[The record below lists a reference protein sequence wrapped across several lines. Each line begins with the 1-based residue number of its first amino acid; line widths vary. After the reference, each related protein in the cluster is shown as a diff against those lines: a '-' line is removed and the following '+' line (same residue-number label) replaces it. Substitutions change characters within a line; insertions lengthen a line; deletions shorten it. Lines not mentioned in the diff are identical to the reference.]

1 MKRSVFSTFLI
12 LVSVLFVTVNCMAC
26 GNKGNAVTESP
37 DKAKVD
43 TFVPDQR
50 FASMDSLADFI
61 MEEFSAK
68 TVDEFVNRYEQQA
81 AAIKSYGLLNHKGVD
96 ANRLDEVVLRDLQV
110 LADSLSGG
118 STFDMMMCGRIER
131 AMSHYL
137 TAKDYCG
144 GYSENPLY
152 QAEMRD
158 WLALEDELGN
168 FYVNLAYL
176 ANWGGSIVHVT
187 SSGSLAY
194 MAEVRQKD
202 YSQLK
207 KDGHFANSES
217 LTIAEARADF
227 IQELADA
234 KSLDAVMDDEMYDA
248 EGYRKTLKEMCG
260 HADRVTVLLDAWLDS
275 RAKLCAAQSIPDA
288 HTAHLIAELGTRM
301 MELIEG

>member
-1 MKRSVFSTFLI
+1 MNKFFWSAFALLLCLLGTFLSCSGEKKVAASSI
-12 LVSVLFVTVNCMAC
+12 APTDAEVFN
-26 GNKGNAVTESP
+26 P
-37 DKAKVD
+37 DM
-43 TFVPDQR
+43 R
-50 FASMDSLADFI
+50 FASIDSLVDYM

-81 AAIKSYGLLNHKGVD
+81 VAVKSYGLLNHKGED
-96 ANRLDEVVLRDLQV
+96 TNRWDEVVFRDLQA

-118 STFDMMMCGRIER
+118 STFDMVMSCRIER
-131 AMSHYL
+131 GMSHYL
-137 TAKDYCG
+137 IAKDYCEK
-144 GYSENPLY
+144 YSENPLY

-158 WLALEDELGN
+158 WLALEDELGS

-176 ANWGGSIVHVT
+176 ANWGGTIAHVT

-194 MAEVRQKD
+194 MVEERQKD
-202 YSQLK
+202 YCQLK

-234 KSLDAVMDDEMYDA
+234 KSLDSAMDDEMYDG
-248 EGYRKTLKEMCG
+248 EGYRETLKEMCE
-260 HADRVTVLLDAWLDS
+260 HADRVTVLLDKWLAS
-275 RAKLCAAQSIPDA
+275 RAQLCKAEGVPDS
-288 HTAHLIAELGTRM
+288 HTAHLIAVLGTRI

>member
-1 MKRSVFSTFLI
+1 MINKLYWSALLLCLLGTFL
-12 LVSVLFVTVNCMAC
+12 SCR
-26 GNKGNAVTESP
+26 GEKENKVAANAQEATTADAFEP
-37 DKAKVD
+37 DM
-43 TFVPDQR
+43 R
-50 FASMDSLADFI
+50 FASLDSLVDYM

-81 AAIKSYGLLNHKGVD
+81 AAIKSYGLLNHKGED
-96 ANRLDEVVLRDLQV
+96 ADHWDEVVFRDLQA

-118 STFDMMMCGRIER
+118 STFDMVMSGRIER
-131 AMSHYL
+131 GMSHYL
-137 TAKDYCG
+137 IAKDYCEQ
-144 GYSENPLY
+144 YSENPLY

-158 WLALEDELGN
+158 WLALEDELGS

-176 ANWGGSIVHVT
+176 ANWGGTIAHVT

-194 MAEVRQKD
+194 MAEERQKD
-202 YSQLK
+202 YCQLK

-234 KSLDAVMDDEMYDA
+234 KSLDSAMDDEMYDG
-248 EGYRKTLKEMCG
+248 EGYRETLKEMCE
-260 HADRVTVLLDAWLDS
+260 HADRVTVLLDKWLAS
-275 RAKLCAAQSIPDA
+275 RAQLCKAEGVPDN
-288 HTAHLIAELGTRM
+288 HTAHLIAALGTRI

>member
-1 MKRSVFSTFLI
+1 MLCLLATFL
-12 LVSVLFVTVNCMAC
+12 SCNGT
-26 GNKGNAVTESP
+26 NKATANAPAPATAAVFEP
-37 DKAKVD
+37 DV
-43 TFVPDQR
+43 R
-50 FASMDSLADFI
+50 FASIDSLADFI

-68 TVDEFVNRYEQQA
+68 TVDEFVNRYEQQTVA
-81 AAIKSYGLLNHKGVD
+81 VKSYGLLNHKGED
-96 ANRLDEVVLRDLQV
+96 NSRLDETVCSDLQA

-118 STFDMMMCGRIER
+118 STMDMVMCGRIER
-131 AMSHYL
+131 AISHYL
-137 TAKDYCG
+137 IAKDYCEK
-144 GYSENPLY
+144 YSGNPLY

-176 ANWGGSIVHVT
+176 ANWGGSIAHVT

-202 YSQLK
+202 YCQLK
-207 KDGHFANSES
+207 KGGQFANSEL

-234 KSLDAVMDDEMYDA
+234 KSLDDAMADELYDG
-248 EGYRKTLKEMCG
+248 EGYRETLKDMRG
-260 HADRVTVLLDAWLDS
+260 HADRVAVLLDTWLDS
-275 RAKLCAAQSIPDA
+275 RAKLCAAQGIPDD
-288 HTAHLIAELGTRM
+288 HTAHFIAVLGTRI

>member
-1 MKRSVFSTFLI
+1 MLCLVGTFL
-12 LVSVLFVTVNCMAC
+12 SCR
-26 GNKGNAVTESP
+26 GEKENKVAANAQEATTADAFKP
-37 DKAKVD
+37 DM
-43 TFVPDQR
+43 R
-50 FASMDSLADFI
+50 FASIDSLVDYM

-68 TVDEFVNRYEQQA
+68 TVDEFVNRYKQKA
-81 AAIKSYGLLNHKGVD
+81 VAVKSYGLLNYKGED
-96 ANRLDEVVLRDLQV
+96 TNHWDEVVFRDLQA

-118 STFDMMMCGRIER
+118 STFDMVMSGRIER
-131 AMSHYL
+131 GMSHYL
-137 TAKDYCG
+137 IAKDYCEQ
-144 GYSENPLY
+144 YSRNPLY

-176 ANWGGSIVHVT
+176 ANWGGTIAHVT

-194 MAEVRQKD
+194 MAEERQKD
-202 YSQLK
+202 YCQLK

-234 KSLDAVMDDEMYDA
+234 KSLDSSMDEEMYDG
-248 EGYRKTLKEMCG
+248 EGYRETLKEMCE
-260 HADRVTVLLDAWLDS
+260 HADRVTVLLDKWLES
-275 RAKLCAAQSIPDA
+275 RAQLCKAEGVPDT
-288 HTAHLIAELGTRM
+288 HTAHLIAVLGTRI

>member
-1 MKRSVFSTFLI
+1 MKIMKKFLGSALMLCLLATFL
-12 LVSVLFVTVNCMAC
+12 SCNGT
-26 GNKGNAVTESP
+26 NKATANAPAPATAAVFEP
-37 DKAKVD
+37 DV
-43 TFVPDQR
+43 R
-50 FASMDSLADFI
+50 FASIDSLADFI

-68 TVDEFVNRYEQQA
+68 TVDEFVNRYEQQTVA
-81 AAIKSYGLLNHKGVD
+81 VKSYGLLNHKGED
-96 ANRLDEVVLRDLQV
+96 NSRLDETVCSDLQV

-118 STFDMMMCGRIER
+118 STMDMVMCGRIER
-131 AMSHYL
+131 AISHYL
-137 TAKDYCG
+137 IAKDYCEK
-144 GYSENPLY
+144 YSGNPLY

-176 ANWGGSIVHVT
+176 ANWGGSIAHVT

-202 YSQLK
+202 YCQLK
-207 KDGHFANSES
+207 KGGQFANSEL

-234 KSLDAVMDDEMYDA
+234 KSLDDAMADELYDG
-248 EGYRKTLKEMCG
+248 EGYRETLKEMCG
-260 HADRVTVLLDAWLDS
+260 HADRVAVLLDTWLDS
-275 RAKLCAAQSIPDA
+275 RAKLCAAQGIPDD
-288 HTAHLIAELGTRM
+288 HTAHFIAVLGTRI

>member
-1 MKRSVFSTFLI
+1 MLCLLGTFL
-12 LVSVLFVTVNCMAC
+12 SCR
-26 GNKGNAVTESP
+26 GEKENKVAANAQEATTADAFEP
-37 DKAKVD
+37 DM
-43 TFVPDQR
+43 R
-50 FASMDSLADFI
+50 FASIDSLVDYM

-68 TVDEFVNRYEQQA
+68 TVDEFVNRYKQKA
-81 AAIKSYGLLNHKGVD
+81 VAVKSYGLLNYKGED
-96 ANRLDEVVLRDLQV
+96 TNHWDEVVFRDLQA

-118 STFDMMMCGRIER
+118 STFDMVMSGRIER
-131 AMSHYL
+131 GMSHYL
-137 TAKDYCG
+137 IAKDYCEQ
-144 GYSENPLY
+144 YSRNPLY

-176 ANWGGSIVHVT
+176 ANWGGTIAHVT

-194 MAEVRQKD
+194 MAEERQKD
-202 YSQLK
+202 YCQLK

-234 KSLDAVMDDEMYDA
+234 KSLDSAMDDEMYDG
-248 EGYRKTLKEMCG
+248 EGYRETLKEMCE
-260 HADRVTVLLDAWLDS
+260 HADRVTVLLDKWLAS
-275 RAKLCAAQSIPDA
+275 RAQLCKAEGVPDN
-288 HTAHLIAELGTRM
+288 HTAHLIAALGTRI

>member
-1 MKRSVFSTFLI
+1 MNNKLYWSALLLCLLGTFL
-12 LVSVLFVTVNCMAC
+12 SCR
-26 GNKGNAVTESP
+26 GEKENKVAANAQEATTADAFEP
-37 DKAKVD
+37 DM
-43 TFVPDQR
+43 R
-50 FASMDSLADFI
+50 FASIDSLVDYM

-68 TVDEFVNRYEQQA
+68 TVDEFVNRYKQKA
-81 AAIKSYGLLNHKGVD
+81 VAVKSYGLLNYKGED
-96 ANRLDEVVLRDLQV
+96 TNHWDEVVFRDLQA

-118 STFDMMMCGRIER
+118 STFDMVMSGRIER
-131 AMSHYL
+131 GMSHYL
-137 TAKDYCG
+137 IAKDYCEQ
-144 GYSENPLY
+144 YSRNPLY

-176 ANWGGSIVHVT
+176 ANWGGTIAHVT

-194 MAEVRQKD
+194 MAEERQKD
-202 YSQLK
+202 YCQLK

-234 KSLDAVMDDEMYDA
+234 KSLDSAMDDEMYDG
-248 EGYRKTLKEMCG
+248 EGYRETLKEMCE
-260 HADRVTVLLDAWLDS
+260 HADRVTVLLDKWLAS
-275 RAKLCAAQSIPDA
+275 RAQLCKAEGVPDN
-288 HTAHLIAELGTRM
+288 HTAHLIAALGTRI

>member
-1 MKRSVFSTFLI
+1 MLCLVGTFL
-12 LVSVLFVTVNCMAC
+12 SCR
-26 GNKGNAVTESP
+26 GEKENKVVANTQEATTADAFEP
-37 DKAKVD
+37 DM
-43 TFVPDQR
+43 R
-50 FASMDSLADFI
+50 FASLDSLVDYM

-68 TVDEFVNRYEQQA
+68 TVDEFVNRYKQKA
-81 AAIKSYGLLNHKGVD
+81 VAVKSYVLLNHKGED
-96 ANRLDEVVLRDLQV
+96 TDHWDEVVFRDLQA

-118 STFDMMMCGRIER
+118 STFDMVMSGRIER
-131 AMSHYL
+131 GMSHYL
-137 TAKDYCG
+137 IAKDYCEQ
-144 GYSENPLY
+144 YSENPLY

-176 ANWGGSIVHVT
+176 ANWGGTIAHVT

-194 MAEVRQKD
+194 MAEERQKD
-202 YSQLK
+202 YCQLK

-234 KSLDAVMDDEMYDA
+234 KSLDSAMDDEMYDG
-248 EGYRKTLKEMCG
+248 EGYRETLKEMCE
-260 HADRVTVLLDAWLDS
+260 HADRVTVLLDKWLAS
-275 RAKLCAAQSIPDA
+275 RAQLCKAEGVPDN
-288 HTAHLIAELGTRM
+288 HTAHLIAVLGTRI

>member
-1 MKRSVFSTFLI
+1 MNKLFWSALLVCLLGTLTFLSCSGKDK
-12 LVSVLFVTVNCMAC
+12 VVT
-26 GNKGNAVTESP
+26 NAQEAATADAFEP
-37 DKAKVD
+37 DM
-43 TFVPDQR
+43 R
-50 FASMDSLADFI
+50 FASIDSLADFM

-81 AAIKSYGLLNHKGVD
+81 VPIKSYGLLNHKGEGTD
-96 ANRLDEVVLRDLQV
+96 RWEEVVFTDLQS

-118 STFDMMMCGRIER
+118 STFDMVMCGRIER

-137 TAKDYCG
+137 TAKDYCV
-144 GYSENPLY
+144 GYSNSTHYPLY

-176 ANWGGSIVHVT
+176 ANWGGSIAHVT

-194 MAEVRQKD
+194 LAEVRQKD
-202 YSQLK
+202 YCQLK
-207 KDGHFANSES
+207 KGGHFANRES
-217 LTIAEARADF
+217 LTIAEARTNF

-234 KSLDAVMDDEMYDA
+234 KSLDDSMADELYDG

-260 HADRVTVLLDAWLDS
+260 HADRVAVLLDTWLDS
-275 RAKLCAAQSIPDA
+275 RAKLCDAEGVPDG
-288 HTAHLIAELGTRM
+288 HTAHLIAVLGARI

>member
-1 MKRSVFSTFLI
+1 M
-12 LVSVLFVTVNCMAC
+12 
-26 GNKGNAVTESP
+26 
-37 DKAKVD
+37 
-43 TFVPDQR
+43 R
-50 FASMDSLADFI
+50 FASIDSLVDYM

-68 TVDEFVNRYEQQA
+68 TVDEFVNRYKQKA
-81 AAIKSYGLLNHKGVD
+81 VAVKSYGLLNYKGED
-96 ANRLDEVVLRDLQV
+96 TNHWDEVVFRDLQA

-118 STFDMMMCGRIER
+118 STFDMVMSGRIER
-131 AMSHYL
+131 GMSHYL
-137 TAKDYCG
+137 IAKDYCEQ
-144 GYSENPLY
+144 YSRNPLY

-176 ANWGGSIVHVT
+176 ANWGGTIAHVT

-194 MAEVRQKD
+194 MAEERQKD
-202 YSQLK
+202 YCQLK

-234 KSLDAVMDDEMYDA
+234 KSLDSSMDEEMYDG
-248 EGYRKTLKEMCG
+248 EGYRETLKEMCE
-260 HADRVTVLLDAWLDS
+260 HADRVTVLLDKWLES
-275 RAKLCAAQSIPDA
+275 RAQLCKAEGVPDT
-288 HTAHLIAELGTRM
+288 HTAHLIAVLGTRI